1 MIVETETGSIYL
13 FDQGR
18 VMRLRDGETTESAL
32 RRDGDWLQLLSI
44 PLIAVGEPM
53 RLVLQPLGEG
63 YATLRI
69 TSRVTAIHTGEESE
83 KQKMST
89 RKIEPGS
96 EFPETCA
103 YLASVGLPTDIRID
117 RFFQAGYYRPVY
129 DTDGKR
135 VLAGDDYAQQWNFW
149 PSQEIAQ
156 NATSIFRF
164 EEAGSTRKTI
174 EELTAELEAAI
185 KTARDLLGI
194 DTIHATVDGV
204 EYVVAPA

>member
-13 FDQGR
+13 FDQGW

-32 RRDGDWLQLLSI
+32 RRDGDWLQLLSA
-44 PLIAVGEPM
+44 PAVTVGQSINLM
-53 RLVLQPLGEG
+53 LQPLGEG

-69 TSRVTAIHTGEESE
+69 TSRVTAIYTEGESE
-83 KQKMST
+83 TM
-89 RKIEPGS
+89 
-96 EFPETCA
+96 
-103 YLASVGLPTDIRID
+103 
-117 RFFQAGYYRPVY
+117 
-129 DTDGKR
+129 
-135 VLAGDDYAQQWNFW
+135 
-149 PSQEIAQ
+149 
-156 NATSIFRF
+156 
-164 EEAGSTRKTI
+164 KTI

>member
-32 RRDGDWLQLLSI
+32 RRDGDWLRLLSI

-63 YATLRI
+63 YATLRV
-69 TSRVTAIHTGEESE
+69 TSRVTAIYTEEESE
-83 KQKMST
+83 TM
-89 RKIEPGS
+89 
-96 EFPETCA
+96 
-103 YLASVGLPTDIRID
+103 
-117 RFFQAGYYRPVY
+117 
-129 DTDGKR
+129 
-135 VLAGDDYAQQWNFW
+135 
-149 PSQEIAQ
+149 
-156 NATSIFRF
+156 
-164 EEAGSTRKTI
+164 KTI

>member
-32 RRDGDWLQLLSI
+32 RRDGDWLRLLSI

-69 TSRVTAIHTGEESE
+69 TSRVTAIHTGEEE
-83 KQKMST
+83 
-89 RKIEPGS
+89 GS
-96 EFPETCA
+96 ETM
-103 YLASVGLPTDIRID
+103 
-117 RFFQAGYYRPVY
+117 
-129 DTDGKR
+129 
-135 VLAGDDYAQQWNFW
+135 
-149 PSQEIAQ
+149 
-156 NATSIFRF
+156 
-164 EEAGSTRKTI
+164 KTI

>member
-32 RRDGDWLQLLSI
+32 RRDGDWLQLVSI
-44 PLIAVGEPM
+44 PLVAVGEPM

-69 TSRVTAIHTGEESE
+69 TSRVTAIHTGEEESE
-83 KQKMST
+83 TM
-89 RKIEPGS
+89 
-96 EFPETCA
+96 
-103 YLASVGLPTDIRID
+103 
-117 RFFQAGYYRPVY
+117 
-129 DTDGKR
+129 
-135 VLAGDDYAQQWNFW
+135 
-149 PSQEIAQ
+149 
-156 NATSIFRF
+156 
-164 EEAGSTRKTI
+164 KTI

>member
-69 TSRVTAIHTGEESE
+69 TSRVTAIHTEEESE
-83 KQKMST
+83 TM
-89 RKIEPGS
+89 
-96 EFPETCA
+96 
-103 YLASVGLPTDIRID
+103 
-117 RFFQAGYYRPVY
+117 
-129 DTDGKR
+129 
-135 VLAGDDYAQQWNFW
+135 
-149 PSQEIAQ
+149 
-156 NATSIFRF
+156 
-164 EEAGSTRKTI
+164 KTI

>member
-32 RRDGDWLQLLSI
+32 RRDGDWLRLLSI

-53 RLVLQPLGEG
+53 RLVLQPIGEG
-63 YATLRI
+63 YATRI
-69 TSRVTAIHTGEESE
+69 TSRVTAIHTEEESE
-83 KQKMST
+83 T
-89 RKIEPGS
+89 
-96 EFPETCA
+96 
-103 YLASVGLPTDIRID
+103 V
-117 RFFQAGYYRPVY
+117 
-129 DTDGKR
+129 
-135 VLAGDDYAQQWNFW
+135 
-149 PSQEIAQ
+149 
-156 NATSIFRF
+156 
-164 EEAGSTRKTI
+164 KTI